1 MFAVSFDGSNLTNTS
16 SVCILIIAG
25 VYLRCLN
32 GNGKLTDGDI
42 GPMNTI
48 SDNLGEF
55 ITFSRHTVD
64 GVGRVTFIFWPIT
77 PVSRAVIYFFNSPN
91 NDSIGL
97 PMINVYG
104 ESNQP
109 LSYVFDNNDDLR
121 QSDSQLRNVTL
132 NIQQLTDV
140 VQLDFTFN
148 TSIID
153 WLLVSEIK
161 FYNSKLMYKL
171 LIYHYYT
178 YSTLDT
184 PISPSLDT
192 IDFQNDFL
200 LTLTFGPDNLLSSV
214 NFSCTVVNA
223 GSFEWQWK
231 YNGNMLGFSGL
242 SQILIGD
249 ATRTSILI
257 ISQLRYTDPGIYTCQ
272 AKHSFS
278 SVNAIRIIDLH
289 LAGNLNNIHEIIFIQ
304 VYMK

>member
-1 MFAVSFDGSNLTNTS
+1 MIVP
-16 SVCILIIAG
+16 SVQF
-25 VYLRCLN
+25 RCLN

-48 SDNLGEF
+48 SGNLGEF
-55 ITFSRHTVD
+55 IAFSRHTVD
-64 GVGRVTFIFWPIT
+64 GVRKITFIFLPIT

-97 PMINVYG
+97 PMISLYG
-104 ESNQP
+104 EGNQP

-171 LIYHYYT
+171 LIYHYYS
-178 YSTLDT
+178 YSTL
-184 PISPSLDT
+184 
-192 IDFQNDFL
+192 
-200 LTLTFGPDNLLSSV
+200 
-214 NFSCTVVNA
+214 
-223 GSFEWQWK
+223 
-231 YNGNMLGFSGL
+231 
-242 SQILIGD
+242 
-249 ATRTSILI
+249 
-257 ISQLRYTDPGIYTCQ
+257 
-272 AKHSFS
+272 H
-278 SVNAIRIIDLH
+278 
-289 LAGNLNNIHEIIFIQ
+289 
-304 VYMK
+304 